1 MSTEPYVPSKKTY
14 KLYSGVTNAS
24 GDYTIAY
31 GKTYAVTPMIIPVQ
45 TPTTSSARTV
55 RIISSTTTGFTVRV
69 EQRNSVNLLGFD
81 VLLSSTVVVNAA
93 NVSVIV
99 LE

>member
-1 MSTEPYVPSKKTY
+1 MSIEPYVPSKKTY

-24 GDYTIAY
+24 GDYTVVY
-31 GKTYAVTPMIIPVQ
+31 GKTYAVIPMIIPVQ
-45 TPTTSSARTV
+45 TPTTASARTI

-69 EQRNSVNLLGFD
+69 EQRNSVNILGID
-81 VLLSSTVVVNAA
+81 VLSSSTVAVSAA
-93 NVSVIV
+93 SVAVLV